1 MEEIRDVHFGW
12 IRNYD
17 VQFLPK
23 RDKKCDTEYIQCG
36 VVGLRRNLF
45 NLLFLPKNKIRKH
58 IFGVIGPN

>member
-45 NLLFLPKNKIRKH
+45 TQKQNKKTYIWSDRA
-58 IFGVIGPN
+58 